1 MDYIKLVN
9 KITPRENKIKNMF
22 YAFTSGGVI
31 GLISEIISSIFSVDI
46 MIIFMITTA
55 SLLTGIGVF
64 DNFVNKFK
72 MGMIIPITG
81 FAHSVSASALE
92 YKNDG
97 LITGIGSN
105 VFKLAG
111 SVILYGIISSSILI
125 IIRGL
130 IWLV

>member
-9 KITPRENKIKNMF
+9 KITPKENKFKNML
-22 YAFTSGGVI
+22 YAFISGGVI
-31 GLISEIISSIFSVDI
+31 GLISEIISSMFSVDI
-46 MIIFMITTA
+46 MLIFMIITA

-64 DNFVNKFK
+64 DNLVNKYK
-72 MGMIIPITG
+72 MGIIIPITG

-111 SVILYGIISSSILI
+111 SVILYGIVSSSILI
-125 IIRGL
+125 VIRGL
-130 IWLV
+130 LWLV

>member
-22 YAFTSGGVI
+22 YAFISGGVI
-31 GLISEIISSIFSVDI
+31 GLISEIIASIFSVDI
-46 MIIFMITTA
+46 MIVFMIITA

-64 DNFVNKFK
+64 DNFVNNFK